1 MRFFAR
7 KYMFVLWTVLFAGAY
22 LLFAYYSTHVVI
34 SDAYVQF
41 INTTLDTVN
50 GGVVL
55 YLMDNFKFF
64 LISLA
69 AVSLV
74 MLLLLWGLRQG
85 LVRLSDR
92 LGERENVHS
101 FAKACGLLMDFI
113 IAVGFVFLLGI
124 KDNFFEMYYVLFEP
138 GLTERDITVHRMAY
152 DVEMNWIFC
161 EVLILKMLFDTVFHQ
176 NTVNTAFQ
184 KLDEKRAPVLAAENA
199 AERSVEE

>member
-1 MRFFAR
+1 MKTFAR
-7 KYMFVLWTVLFAGAY
+7 KHVFVLWTALFAGAY
-22 LLFAYYSTHVVI
+22 LLFAYWSTHVVI

-69 AVSLV
+69 AVAVV
-74 MLLLLWGLRQG
+74 MMALLWALRRG
-85 LVRLSDR
+85 LVHLSDQ
-92 LGERENVHS
+92 LGERENVYS
-101 FAKACGLLMDFI
+101 FAKACDLVMDFI

-124 KDNFFEMYYVLFEP
+124 KDNFFEMYYILFET
-138 GLTERDITVHRMAY
+138 GLTELDVTVHRMAY

-161 EVLILKMLFDTVFHQ
+161 QVLVLKMLFGAVFQ
-176 NTVNTAFQ
+176 EKTIAADFDR
-184 KLDEKRAPVLAAENA
+184 LDHKGSCAPEEPEPESVPAEH
-199 AERSVEE
+199 